1 MLILLKSCCL
11 SDRPYVATSLQSFL
25 ALDFQLITVGI
36 TCSNLFSRKV
46 SFQGEPLSL
55 NSAVPILVPP

>member
-11 SDRPYVATSLQSFL
+11 SDRPYVATLQSFL